1 MSRIKADPHR
11 PSVDRATVF
20 RGTFE
25 HAIDAK
31 GRTSLPA
38 KFREVLNAKYGGE
51 AQTIVVTPSPFDACL
66 RAYPLTEWA
75 ALEEKLAARGS
86 AFDPNVA
93 SLLRLFVG
101 GAQETQ
107 VDKLGRLLLAP
118 TLREHAQLTKE
129 VSFVGSLKFV
139 EIWETERFR
148 AWKRE
153 QSEQGREA
161 LARALGDLGL

>member
-1 MSRIKADPHR
+1 M
-11 PSVDRATVF
+11 F

-38 KFREVLNAKYGGE
+38 KFREVLGARYGGE
-51 AQTIVVTPSPFDACL
+51 LHNLVVTTSPIDPCL
-66 RAYPLTEWA
+66 RAYPMQEWTA
-75 ALEEKLAARGS
+75 VEEALASRGN
-86 AFDPNVA
+86 FDPRVSA
-93 SLLRLFVG
+93 LLRLFVG

-107 VDKLGRLLLAP
+107 VDRLGRMLIAP
-118 TLREHAQLTKE
+118 TLRDHAGLTKD

-139 EIWETERFR
+139 EIWDTERFR
-148 AWKRE
+148 RWKRE
-153 QSEQGREA
+153 QSELGREV